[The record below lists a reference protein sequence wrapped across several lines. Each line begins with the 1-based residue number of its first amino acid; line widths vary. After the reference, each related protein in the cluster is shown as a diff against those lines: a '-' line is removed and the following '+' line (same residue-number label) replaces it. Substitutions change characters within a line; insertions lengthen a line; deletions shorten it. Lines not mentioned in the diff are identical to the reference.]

1 MYELDTN
8 FENQLAKEH
17 EKQAKC
23 CHSYLKCG
31 LCGVAKDEL
40 NDKYR
45 LEIDR
50 LTRLLITHG
59 INPENVIIS

>member
-45 LEIDR
+45 QRIAYLEQ
-50 LTRLLITHG
+50 LLIT
-59 INPENVIIS
+59 NEIIFER